1 MTTDSDEEQPAYS
14 RAFEKLV
21 LNSDDVVG
29 LLAYATYKQAIREA
43 AQDGRETDKSSRSL
57 TPSLVSALRSSAE
70 QLLTQIVNDGIAQAT
85 PDIQNTATIATLNSH
100 HSEILTTLES
110 ERQAIISHVT
120 EKTGFLPSFL
130 TNLAAWFVTLLIAVS
145 ILYVSSRPSV
155 EETIVGSIE
164 QGEREAIGPK
174 DRPPALLK
182 PTQPTN
188 KLAPPINKAAP
199 PIEE

>member
-1 MTTDSDEEQPAYS
+1 MTTESDEEKPAYS

-29 LLAYATYKQAIREA
+29 LLAYATYKQSIREA

-57 TPSLVSALRSSAE
+57 TPSLVNALRSSAE

-85 PDIQNTATIATLNSH
+85 PDIQNTAMLATLNSH

-110 ERQAIISHVT
+110 ERQAIIGHVT

-130 TNLAAWFVTLLIAVS
+130 TNIAAWFVTLLIAVS

-155 EETIVGSIE
+155 EEALVGSIE
-164 QGEREAIGPK
+164 QEEREAVGAKGP
-174 DRPPALLK
+174 PPALPK
-182 PTQPTN
+182 PAPSTN
-188 KLAPPINKAAP
+188 KTAPPIK
-199 PIEE
+199 E